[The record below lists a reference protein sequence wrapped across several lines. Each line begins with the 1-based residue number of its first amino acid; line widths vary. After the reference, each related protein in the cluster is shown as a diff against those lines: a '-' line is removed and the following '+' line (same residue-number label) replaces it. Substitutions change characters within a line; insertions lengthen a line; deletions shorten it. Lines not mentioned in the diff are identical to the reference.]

1 MSGRLILA
9 NSAEKTAAIYYFCEV
24 MLMGVTQ
31 CSPALQ
37 ARFHRFDYVC
47 IVCHAAAILHA
58 IYFHALVCLHI
69 KTLMGSKTDCTTVK
83 VVLRLIKLSSLAY
96 YSI

>member
-9 NSAEKTAAIYYFCEV
+9 YSAEKTAAIYYFCEV
-24 MLMGVTQ
+24 MGVTQ

-37 ARFHRFDYVC
+37 ARFHRFDCVC

-58 IYFHALVCLHI
+58 IYFHALVRLHI
-69 KTLMGSKTDCTTVK
+69 ILMGSKTDSTTVQ
-83 VVLRLIKLSSLAY
+83 VMLSLIK
-96 YSI
+96 